1 MPSNKQ
7 NKRVLNRAKLFLSYD
22 ALKGFKERIHEKER
36 IIVEKPLLSEDQLYE
51 LDWKIK
57 EIEVGMMV
65 SVVYYESNQY
75 IYKEGIVTEIDL
87 TYKKMLKIVDKT
99 IDIGNILVINKL

>member
-1 MPSNKQ
+1 MKN
-7 NKRVLNRAKLFLSYD
+7 NVLLLKNHSYHKINSMN
-22 ALKGFKERIHEKER
+22 L
-36 IIVEKPLLSEDQLYE
+36 
-51 LDWKIK
+51 KIK
-57 EIEVGMMV
+57 EIEVGMMI

-87 TYKKMLKIVDKT
+87 TYKKMLKIVDKL

>member
-1 MPSNKQ
+1 MKN
-7 NKRVLNRAKLFLSYD
+7 NVLLLKNHSY
-22 ALKGFKERIHEKER
+22 H
-36 IIVEKPLLSEDQLYE
+36 
-51 LDWKIK
+51 KIK
-57 EIEVGMMV
+57 EIEVGMMI

-87 TYKKMLKIVDKT
+87 TYKKMLKIVDKL

>member
-36 IIVEKPLLSEDQLYE
+36 IIVEKPLLSEDQLDE

-57 EIEVGMMV
+57 EIEAGMMI
-65 SVVYYESNQY
+65 SVVYYERSQY

-87 TYKKMLKIVDKT
+87 TYKKMLKIVDKS
-99 IDIGNILVINKL
+99 IDIDNILVIHKL

>member
-1 MPSNKQ
+1 MN
-7 NKRVLNRAKLFLSYD
+7 LI
-22 ALKGFKERIHEKER
+22 G
-36 IIVEKPLLSEDQLYE
+36 
-51 LDWKIK
+51 KIK
-57 EIEVGMMV
+57 EIEVGMMI

-87 TYKKMLKIVDKT
+87 TYKKMLKIVDKL

>member
-1 MPSNKQ
+1 MKKS
-7 NKRVLNRAKLFLSYD
+7 VLLLKNYSYQKINSMN
-22 ALKGFKERIHEKER
+22 LIG
-36 IIVEKPLLSEDQLYE
+36 
-51 LDWKIK
+51 KIK
-57 EIEVGMMV
+57 EIEVGMMI

-87 TYKKMLKIVDKT
+87 TYKKMLKIVDKL